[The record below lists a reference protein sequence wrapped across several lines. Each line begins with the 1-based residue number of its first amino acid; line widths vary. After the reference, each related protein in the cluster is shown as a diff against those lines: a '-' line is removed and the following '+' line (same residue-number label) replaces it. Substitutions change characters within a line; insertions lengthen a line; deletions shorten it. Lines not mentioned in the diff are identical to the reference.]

1 MFHIVMIILYLNIQ
15 LFKIIYYVFFQLL
28 QILGAFINEIRF
40 FWRFFLKKLSK
51 FVKILDNVF
60 FVYI

>member
-1 MFHIVMIILYLNIQ
+1 MIILYLNIQ

-40 FWRFFLKKLSK
+40 FWRFF
-51 FVKILDNVF
+51 FEKIVEICENT
-60 FVYI
+60 